1 MHIVTD
7 KKREKNVFLQCTYKI
22 NFMSEHLQLIKKNKR
37 SRIKSDKPVFTSR
50 SCLGEIGFFYT
61 GLNMNI

>member
-1 MHIVTD
+1 
-7 KKREKNVFLQCTYKI
+7 
-22 NFMSEHLQLIKKNKR
+22 MSEHLQLIKKNKR

-61 GLNMNI
+61 GLNMNIW